1 MTADDII
8 NKFLIAKQ
16 DRPIFAFPG
25 GSQIGVVKKGLVV
38 GPVYSWI
45 EKNNKL
51 YWQFDYTIPG
61 NAPGSYYAEHRPE
74 YWKLSTTSAG
84 AGTAITIP
92 NTASLIPK
100 WALPVSLGAL
110 ALFLF
115 K

>member
-1 MTADDII
+1 MTANDVIG
-8 NKFLIAKQ
+8 KYLIAER
-16 DRPIFAFPG
+16 DVPLFSFPG
-25 GSQIGVVKKGLVV
+25 GSQIGMVNKGLVV

-74 YWKLSTTSAG
+74 FWKLSTTGSGGG
-84 AGTAITIP
+84 AINLPATS
-92 NTASLIPK
+92 SLIPK
-100 WALPVSLGAL
+100 WALPVALGAL